1 MPDEDKRP
9 ISLVDGLMAKRT
21 VALEGRI
28 TADVTKDVGKR
39 LLTLQ
44 MQSNEPIKLLINS
57 GGGSTFAALELCD
70 LMSSIMTA
78 PIHAT
83 AIGTCGSAATFVM
96 LHCNKRRSTRYSQ
109 FLIHSG
115 TKSEIT
121 VPVNQRSSELLE
133 SLIKEIRDTEELVT
147 RLYMEH
153 LTPKAWEGRTPTEE
167 ERRDFVRELLGRGDQ
182 RFDQWFFAKHA
193 IEIGLIQEITTTKL
207 DIF

>member
-1 MPDEDKRP
+1 MPDDEKRP
-9 ISLVDGLMAKRT
+9 SSLIEGLMAKRT
-21 VALEGRI
+21 VALEGKI
-28 TADVTKDVGKR
+28 TAEVTKDIGRR

-44 MQSNEPIKLLINS
+44 MQSSQPIKLLINS

-70 LMSSIMTA
+70 LMSSIITA

-96 LHCNKRRSTRYSQ
+96 LHCDKRAGTRYSQ

-121 VPVNQRSSELLE
+121 VPVNQKSSELFE
-133 SLIKEIRDTEELVT
+133 SLIREIRETEELVT

-153 LTPKAWEGRTPTEE
+153 LTPKAWEGRTPSEE
-167 ERRDFVRELLGRGDQ
+167 ERRNFVRELLGRGDQ

-193 IEIGLIQEITTTKL
+193 IEIGLIQEIITAKL